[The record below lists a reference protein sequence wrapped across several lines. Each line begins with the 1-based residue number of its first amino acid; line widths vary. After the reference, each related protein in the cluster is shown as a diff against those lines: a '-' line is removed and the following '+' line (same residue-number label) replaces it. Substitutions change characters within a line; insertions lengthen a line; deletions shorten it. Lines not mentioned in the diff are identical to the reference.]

1 MRVTTDFWVSAL
13 MRRAFA
19 AGGFAAVAKRG
30 SPEAGAVLLI
40 LRDRFGAVR
49 LFAPAPQA
57 SYGDAR
63 PGVRLFVEIP
73 YEGDETE
80 VEKRIERELRF
91 DPDLWLVE
99 IETDKET
106 FAKLLG
112 ITTP

>member
-19 AGGFAAVAKRG
+19 AGGFATVAKRG

-40 LRDRFGAVR
+40 LRDRFGTVR

-63 PGVRLFVEIP
+63 PEERLFVEIP
-73 YEGDETE
+73 HEGDETE

-99 IETDKET
+99 IETDEET